1 MDSPEEII
9 QQKTDYKEII
19 FKVFRYKYYFV
30 VTVFF
35 AMAMAFVFNKY
46 SSRKYYNRASLLIK
60 EESRGSFMGGEDI
73 MQGFDLFGGVSN
85 VENELSILKSFSVV
99 NEAVQALNM
108 EVSYYTEE
116 PMFPLDFLPF
126 QTVNELYDNS
136 PMKVIMD
143 QTHLQPVG
151 LRFYVDVINDS
162 TYKLKTQGSEI
173 AIYNYIT
180 NNIVAYK
187 DSISFQDIYKFG
199 ETVSNDNYSFSVHL
213 KDNYSRAKFK
223 DKDLFFTFNN
233 LNGLTAMYQAMV
245 SVATTTTTSSVVL
258 VSLSGSHPKK
268 ITDFINALTAV
279 YLEQNLEKKNL
290 IAFNTVKFID
300 SRISDIA
307 DSLMFAESKL
317 QNFRSSNQVMNI
329 SFQGQKLYEKMN
341 SLENDRARIN
351 IRKQYY
357 DYILEYFEKNRE
369 INDLIA
375 PSTMEVQDPGL
386 NEMIGQLIEKSNERM
401 SLLQQ
406 GSGKN
411 LFLNDIEVAINNLKS
426 SIVET
431 IKFNYN
437 STEIALKDIESRVDK
452 LNTQISSL
460 PRTERELIGMERQF
474 KLNDAIYTFLLQ
486 KRAEAQ
492 IAQASNSSDYEVIDT
507 AQYFKASMVSPKSQ
521 LNYIIAIF
529 LGLFFPFVFIIVRD
543 FLNNK
548 IAEIKDVEGI
558 TNRPIVGQVLHNKF
572 KSSAI
577 IRDFPKSP
585 LADSFRAIRTNLR
598 FFARGNDKMV
608 ILITSSMS
616 GEGKSFCSVNIASV
630 YALLGKKTCLIG
642 FDLRRPAL
650 FKDFGLNNEKGVSSY
665 LIESAKLDDIVQKTQ
680 IKNLDLISAGPV
692 PPNPVELIAS
702 DRTTQLFE
710 DLRAKYDYVIIDS
723 SPIGAVTDSFLLFS
737 HADINLFTI
746 RHNVSLK
753 DAVKSNL
760 KNIELKKIN
769 NVSIIINDV
778 KMKKNAYGY
787 AYQSNYYSSSPKKGF
802 FRRIFSRKKA

>member
-1 MDSPEEII
+1 MDPSEEIF
-9 QQKTDYKEII
+9 QQKTDFKEII

-30 VTVFF
+30 VTVLF
-35 AMAMAFVFNKY
+35 AFVLAFVLNKY
-46 SSRKYYNRASLLIK
+46 SERQYYNRTSLLIK
-60 EESRGSFMGGEDI
+60 EEKRGSFMSSSDM

-99 NEAVQALNM
+99 NEAVEALNM

-116 PMFPLDFLPF
+116 VLFPFDFLPF
-126 QTVNELYDNS
+126 KSVKELYDNS
-136 PMKVIMD
+136 PIIAIMD
-143 QTHLQPVG
+143 QTHVQPVG
-151 LRFYVDVINDS
+151 MSFYIDVINDS
-162 TYKLKTQGSEI
+162 SFRVTATGTEVS
-173 AIYNYIT
+173 IYNYIT
-180 NNIVAYK
+180 NNIVEYK
-187 DSISFQDIYKFG
+187 DSININGTYRFG
-199 ETVSNDNYSFSVHL
+199 ELITTDYCSFSVHL
-213 KDNYSRAKFK
+213 KENFSKVKFN

-233 LNGLTAMYQAMV
+233 LNYLTAIYQAQVGV
-245 SVATTTTTSSVVL
+245 STTSTTSSVVI

-268 ITDFINALTAV
+268 ITDFLNALTKV
-279 YLEQNLEKKNL
+279 YLEQNLEKKNQN
-290 IAFNTVKFID
+290 AFRTVKFID

-307 DSLMFAESKL
+307 DSLTYAESKL

-329 SFQGQKLYEKMN
+329 SFQGQKLYEKMA
-341 SLENDRARIN
+341 SLENDRAMIN
-351 IRKQYY
+351 VRKKYY
-357 DYILEYFEKNRE
+357 DYILDYFEKNKD

-375 PSTMEVQDPGL
+375 PSSMEVQDPVL
-386 NEMIGQLIEKSNERM
+386 NDMISNLIARNNERA
-401 SLLQQ
+401 SYLQR
-406 GSGKN
+406 GNEKN
-411 LFLNDIEVAINNLKS
+411 LFLNKIEVDINNLKN

-452 LNTQISSL
+452 LNTQISRL

-474 KLNDAIYTFLLQ
+474 KLNDAIYTYLLQ

-492 IAQASNSSDYEVIDT
+492 IAQASNSSDYEIIDT
-507 AQYFKASMVSPKSQ
+507 AQYFKASLVSPKTQ
-521 LNYIIAIF
+521 LNYIIAVF

-548 IAEIKDVEGI
+548 IADIKDVESL

-572 KSSAI
+572 KSTAI
-577 IRDFPKSP
+577 IRDYPKSP

-616 GEGKSFCSVNIASV
+616 GEGKSFSSVNIASV

-650 FKDFGLNNEKGVSSY
+650 FKDFGLTNEKGVSIY
-665 LIESAKLDDIVQKTQ
+665 LINSAKLDDIIQKTQ
-680 IKNLDLISAGPV
+680 IKNLDLISAGPI

-702 DRTTQLFE
+702 ERTTQLFE

-760 KNIELKKIN
+760 KNIELKKIS

-787 AYQSNYYSSSPKKGF
+787 AYQSNYYAEPSKKGF
-802 FRRIFSRKKA
+802 FRRLFKRKK